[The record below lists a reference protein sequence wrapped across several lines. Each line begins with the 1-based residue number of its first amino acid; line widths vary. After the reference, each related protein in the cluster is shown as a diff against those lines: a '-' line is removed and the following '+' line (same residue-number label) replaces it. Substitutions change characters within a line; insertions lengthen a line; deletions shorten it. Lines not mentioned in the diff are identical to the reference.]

1 MLTASTPRLRGED
14 HAVQTEGAAG
24 GDAVQGAVPRA
35 GQEVPPGKAPAPPPE
50 APPAKPPETR
60 PPLSGRP
67 GLRHGMSGQ
76 PGRQTALTRAPGRV
90 RGAVGPGALRAARD
104 REHRGRPLRHA
115 GLQPPGRV
123 LVPHL
128 LQRQQAP
135 VRRPAAQ
142 GACPAGWHPAGA
154 HGLPVLQVQPGGGD
168 TGTPV
173 PPRLPETR
181 GDRPRVGWRRW
192 ASPCAPEVGLHAS
205 M

>member
-1 MLTASTPRLRGED
+1 M
-14 HAVQTEGAAG
+14 
-24 GDAVQGAVPRA
+24 
-35 GQEVPPGKAPAPPPE
+35 
-50 APPAKPPETR
+50 
-60 PPLSGRP
+60 SGR
-67 GLRHGMSGQ
+67 

-135 VRRPAAQ
+135 TRRPAAQ
-142 GACPAGWHPAGA
+142 GARPAGWHPAGA
-154 HGLPVLQVQPGGGD
+154 HGLPVLQVQPGGD
-168 TGTPV
+168 AGTPV

-181 GDRPRVGWRRW
+181 GGQAQGGVE
-192 ASPCAPEVGLHAS
+192 EVGISLRSQGGAARFYVEFPSEICLS
-205 M
+205 MSAPTGLLGQAPG